1 MASSHGDHEFI
12 IKIIIVGAGKGGRS
26 LIEFFLSDPTVE
38 ITMVVD
44 INEDAEGMKLAADAH
59 LQTSTRYKEVIL
71 NRDLSYDI
79 IIEVTGEDW
88 VQQEIL
94 ALKPEKVRMISGVAS
109 KFLWALLEERSNN
122 RYLQEKYTTI
132 REVNQAS
139 GINMIFGNSPQMKNL
154 EKMINQVAPTSST
167 VLFIGETG
175 TGKELAAETIYNRSA
190 LVNKPFVKVNC
201 TAFAADIIESELF
214 GHVKGAFTGAL
225 SNKKGLLEM
234 ADGGTLFL
242 DEIGDIPMPMQVK
255 LLRFLQFGEV
265 RPVGSN
271 ETKIIETRLIAATN
285 QKLEELIEKGLFR
298 QDLFFRLNTFT
309 LEVPA
314 LRHRKE
320 DLPLYIYHF
329 LKKGVLKLN
338 KKVERVSTNA
348 LDQLIHYDW
357 PGNLRELQAV
367 IERAIILT
375 DGKNIASEHLPM
387 SIQTENLTNFEDGFR
402 AAKKMIVVDFEK
414 HALQHYLNKS
424 KGNISRAADYARI
437 PRRSFYRIL
446 AKHTIDP
453 DQFKDKG
460 H

>member
-1 MASSHGDHEFI
+1 MSSSPNNHDLI
-12 IKIIIVGAGKGGRS
+12 TRIIIIGAGKGGRA
-26 LIEFFLSDPTVE
+26 LIEFFLTDPTVE
-38 ITMVVD
+38 IVMVVD
-44 INEDAEGMKLAADAH
+44 INESAPGMKLAQEAD
-59 LQTSTRYKEVIL
+59 LQTSTRYKEVML
-71 NRDLSYDI
+71 NREVSYDI
-79 IIEVTGEDW
+79 VVEVTGEDW
-88 VQQEIL
+88 VHQEIL
-94 ALKPEKVRMISGVAS
+94 AVKPEEVRMISGAAS
-109 KFLWALLEERSNN
+109 RFLWALLEERSNN
-122 RYLQEKYTTI
+122 RYLQERYTTI
-132 REVNQAS
+132 REGNQAS
-139 GINMIFGNSPQMKNL
+139 GIEMIFGNSPQMKNL
-154 EKMINQVAPTSST
+154 EKMIDQVAPTNST

-201 TAFAADIIESELF
+201 TAFSADIIESELF

-225 SNKKGLLEM
+225 TNKKGLLEM

-265 RPVGSN
+265 RAVGSN

-285 QKLEELIEKGLFR
+285 QKLEELIEQGLFR
-298 QDLFFRLNTFT
+298 QDLYFRLNTFT

-314 LRHRKE
+314 LKHRKE

-348 LDQLIHYDW
+348 LDQLIQYDW

-375 DGKNIASEHLPM
+375 DGQNLASEHLPM
-387 SIQTENLTNFEDGFR
+387 SIQSENLTNFEDGLMSV
-402 AAKKMIVVDFEK
+402 KKVITADFEK
-414 HALQHYLNKS
+414 HALHHYLNKS
-424 KGNISRAADYARI
+424 RGNVTMAANYAKL
-437 PRRSFYRIL
+437 PRSTFYRML
-446 AKHTIDP
+446 NKQGVDP
-453 DQFKDKG
+453 DQFKK
-460 H
+460 

>member
-402 AAKKMIVVDFEK
+402 AAKKMVVVDFEK

>member
-1 MASSHGDHEFI
+1 MDSPSAANHEI
-12 IKIIIVGAGKGGRS
+12 VTKIFIVGAGKGGRS

-38 ITMVVD
+38 IVMVVD
-44 INEDAEGMKLAADAH
+44 VNQEAEGMKLASDAN
-59 LQTSTRYKEVIL
+59 LLTSSSYKEVIL
-71 NRDLSYDI
+71 SHDVTYDI

-94 ALKPEKVRMISGVAS
+94 GLKPEAVRMISGIAS

-122 RYLQEKYTTI
+122 RYLQERYANI
-132 REVNQAS
+132 RAVNQAS
-139 GINMIFGNSPQMKNL
+139 GTQMIFGNSPQMKNL
-154 EKMINQVAPTSST
+154 EKMIDQVAPTSST

-175 TGKELAAETIYNRSA
+175 TGKELAAETIYNRSS
-190 LVNKPFVKVNC
+190 LVNKPFIKVNC
-201 TAFAADIIESELF
+201 TAFSADIIESELF

-225 SNKKGLLEM
+225 TNKKGLLEM

-242 DEIGDIPMPMQVK
+242 DEIGDIPLPMQVK

-271 ETKIIETRLIAATN
+271 ETKIIDTRLIAATN

-298 QDLFFRLNTFT
+298 QDLYFRLNAFT
-309 LEVPA
+309 LELPA

-329 LKKGVLKLN
+329 LKLGVLKLN

-348 LDQLIHYDW
+348 LDQLIQYDW

-367 IERAIILT
+367 IERAIILA
-375 DGKNIASEHLPM
+375 DGKILASEHLPM
-387 SIQTENLTNFEDGFR
+387 SIQSENLTNFEDGFMQ
-402 AAKKMIVVDFEK
+402 AKKMVTADFEK
-414 HALQHYLNKS
+414 HALHHYLNKS
-424 KGNISRAADYARI
+424 RGSVTKAANYAKV
-437 PRRSFYRIL
+437 PRSTFYRL
-446 AKHTIDP
+446 LNKHDIDP
-453 DQFKDKG
+453 DQFNEG
-460 H
+460 

>member
-1 MASSHGDHEFI
+1 MTSAPNNHQI
-12 IKIIIVGAGKGGRS
+12 ITRILIVGAGHGGRA
-26 LIEFFLSDPTVE
+26 LIEFFLTDPTVE
-38 ITMVVD
+38 IVMVVD
-44 INEDAEGMKLAADAH
+44 INESAPGMKLAREADLPTA
-59 LQTSTRYKEVIL
+59 TRYKEVML
-71 NRDLSYDI
+71 GSSLRYDI
-79 IIEVTGEDW
+79 VVEVTGEDW
-88 VQQEIL
+88 VHQEIL
-94 ALKPEKVRMISGVAS
+94 AVKAEEVRMISGAAS

-122 RYLQEKYTTI
+122 RYLQERYSTI
-132 REVNQAS
+132 REGNQAS
-139 GINMIFGNSPQMKNL
+139 GDKMIFGNSPQMKNL
-154 EKMINQVAPTSST
+154 EKMIDQVAPTSST

-190 LVNKPFVKVNC
+190 LIDKPFVKVNC
-201 TAFAADIIESELF
+201 TAFSADIIESELF

-225 SNKKGLLEM
+225 TNKKGLLEM

-265 RPVGSN
+265 RAVGSN

-309 LEVPA
+309 LELPA

-320 DLPLYIYHF
+320 DLPMYIYHF

-348 LDQLIHYDW
+348 LDQLIQYDW

-375 DGKNIASEHLPM
+375 DGANLASEHLPM
-387 SIQTENLTNFEDGFR
+387 SIQSENLTNFEDGLMS
-402 AAKKMIVVDFEK
+402 AKKMVTADFEK
-414 HALQHYLNKS
+414 HALHHYLNKS
-424 KGNISRAADYARI
+424 RGSVTMAANYAKMA
-437 PRRSFYRIL
+437 RSTFYRML
-446 AKHTIDP
+446 DKHDVDP
-453 DQFKDKG
+453 DQFKKD
-460 H
+460 

>member
-1 MASSHGDHEFI
+1 MSSSTLSNQDVI
-12 IKIIIVGAGKGGRS
+12 TKILIVGAGKGGRA
-26 LIEFFLSDPTVE
+26 LIEFFLTDPTVE
-38 ITMVVD
+38 IVMVVD
-44 INEDAEGMKLAADAH
+44 LNESAPGMKLAKEAD
-59 LQTSTRYKEVIL
+59 LPTSTRYKEVM
-71 NRDLSYDI
+71 LSRELIYDI
-79 IIEVTGEDW
+79 VVEVTGEDW
-88 VQQEIL
+88 VHQEIL
-94 ALKPEKVRMISGVAS
+94 AVKPEEVRMISGAAS

-122 RYLQEKYTTI
+122 RYLRERYSTI
-132 REVNQAS
+132 REGNQAS
-139 GINMIFGNSPQMKNL
+139 GNEMIFGNSPQMKNL
-154 EKMINQVAPTSST
+154 EKMIDQVAPTSST
-167 VLFIGETG
+167 VLFTGETG
-175 TGKELAAETIYNRSA
+175 TGKELAAEMIYNRSA
-190 LVNKPFVKVNC
+190 LTNKPFVKVNC
-201 TAFAADIIESELF
+201 TAFSADIIESELF

-225 SNKKGLLEM
+225 TNKKGLLEM

-265 RPVGSN
+265 RAVGSN

-285 QKLEELIEKGLFR
+285 QKLEELIEQGLFR
-298 QDLFFRLNTFT
+298 QDLYFRLNTFT

-348 LDQLIHYDW
+348 LDQLIQYDW

-375 DGKNIASEHLPM
+375 DSQNLASEHLPM
-387 SIQTENLTNFEDGFR
+387 SIQSENLTNFEDGLM
-402 AAKKMIVVDFEK
+402 ATKKLVVADFEK

-424 KGNISRAADYARI
+424 RGNISLAADYAKI

-446 AKHTIDP
+446 DKHEIDP
-453 DQFKDKG
+453 DQFKK
-460 H
+460 